1 MRYVCSLPNEKKA
14 GRIPQLFSDD
24 PAAIKAFVKKWDQPG
39 RGVFYCVGILKPGA
53 TRRCREE
60 LAAIEGLHFDIDYK
74 DISEPPEEIERRL
87 RRLPLPTTLRRS
99 GGGVHV
105 LVLLKEPATDGPEI
119 GRTEAALK
127 RLTAY
132 LCADPAPAHPVALLR
147 YPGTRNTKRGKPIL
161 VEQVWGG
168 RACDIT
174 EVENFLDRVEG
185 AELFT
190 RHAQGNGGDHH
201 SPFEPPAE
209 KTPVDVAE
217 RLAAMR
223 FKGRGDSAVHTTQ
236 LACTASLLRSGCT
249 VDHVVAEVLEAT
261 RKAVAGDARTAKWS
275 WATEELEVRRMC
287 TDFIS
292 NLHPELSVLLPDE
305 LRAKFE
311 AAIAAGKTPK
321 VVYARHIG
329 WHVRSF
335 EGCEQSKASEDGDS
349 EPAPK
354 PQAASGKG
362 WSYFDST
369 TPARPRWLVKA
380 ILPETGIGT
389 LSGQWGSYKTTVAL
403 DLSVSVMTGLPFA
416 GQYRVKRKGAVLYFA
431 MEGAGTLQT
440 RLAAIAKARGAAHQ
454 FPFAWRGDCPML
466 TDKRAAEIMIG
477 YVAEAAAHFEQTYDL
492 PVALLWV
499 DTMITAAG
507 FAPKEE
513 NDAAATQKALT
524 TLHKVASQT
533 GALVMAVDHLGK
545 APEAGTRGSS
555 NKEASVDTVL
565 ATLADREPSGE
576 VANSRLAA
584 RKQRDGISGFETPFA
599 PQTIELGTDEDGDP
613 VSAVVLT
620 WGEKQRPKPTAPLS
634 TAAQLLLRVLKAILS
649 AKGIPLVPAPGAG
662 VVQAIPVA
670 DLRKEFYSQ
679 YTPDEGSKSP
689 ADRRRVAFKRAMEA
703 LQLRPFI
710 MVRDIDGCQWVW
722 KIGEV

>member
-53 TRRCREE
+53 TRRRREE

-74 DISEPPEEIERRL
+74 DISEPPDEIERRL

-105 LVLLKEPATDGPEI
+105 LISLKEPATDGPEI
-119 GRTEAALK
+119 ERTEAALK

-147 YPGTRNTKRGKPIL
+147 YPGSHNTKRGKPIL
-161 VEQVWGG
+161 VEAVWHGP
-168 RACDIT
+168 ACDIT
-174 EVENFLDRVEG
+174 DVEKFLDRV
-185 AELFT
+185 ADAALFT
-190 RHAQGNGGDHH
+190 RRAQGNGRDPQ

-223 FKGRGDSAVHTTQ
+223 FKGRGDSAVHATQ

-249 VDHVVAEVLEAT
+249 VDHAVAEVLEAT
-261 RKAVAGDARTAKWS
+261 RQAVVGDARAAKWN
-275 WATEELEVRRMC
+275 WATEELEIRRMC
-287 TDFIS
+287 TDFIGGK
-292 NLHPELSVLLPDE
+292 HPELSVLLPDE

-335 EGCEQSKASEDGDS
+335 EDREQNKAAEDTDS

-354 PQAASGKG
+354 SQAAPSKG
-362 WSYFDST
+362 WNYFDTT
-369 TPARPRWLVKA
+369 TPIPPRWLVKA
-380 ILPETGIGT
+380 ILPQTGIGI

-431 MEGAGTLQT
+431 IEGAGTLQT
-440 RLAAIAKARGAAHQ
+440 RLAAIAKSRGAAHQ
-454 FPFAWRGDCPML
+454 LPFAWRGDCPML

-477 YVAEAAAHFEQTYDL
+477 YVTEAAAHFEQTYKL
-492 PVALLWV
+492 LVTLLWV

-524 TLHKVASQT
+524 TLLKVASRT
-533 GALVMAVDHLGK
+533 GTLVMAVDHLGK

-599 PQTIELGTDEDGDP
+599 PQTVELGTDEDGDP

-620 WGEKQRPKPTAPLS
+620 WGEKQRAKPAAPAIDRR
-634 TAAQLLLRVLKAILS
+634 TAAAT
-649 AKGIPLVPAPGAG
+649 G
-662 VVQAIPVA
+662 VQSRPIHQGHSTRSRP
-670 DLRKEFYSQ
+670 RRW
-679 YTPDEGSKSP
+679 
-689 ADRRRVAFKRAMEA
+689 RRRGN
-703 LQLRPFI
+703 PG
-710 MVRDIDGCQWVW
+710 D
-722 KIGEV
+722 

>member
-39 RGVFYCVGILKPGA
+39 RGVFYCVGILRKSA

-60 LAAIEGLHFDIDYK
+60 LAAIEGLHFDLDYK
-74 DISEPPEEIERRL
+74 DISEPPDEIERRL

-105 LVLLKEPATDGPEI
+105 LISLKEPATDGPEI
-119 GRTEAALK
+119 ERTEAALK

-132 LCADPAPAHPVALLR
+132 LCADPAPAHPIALLR
-147 YPGTRNTKRGKPIL
+147 YPGTHNTKRGKPIR

-168 RACDIT
+168 PACDIT
-174 EVENFLDRVEG
+174 DVEKFLDRVAD

-190 RHAQGNGGDHH
+190 RHAQGNGRDHH

-217 RLAAMR
+217 RLVAMR
-223 FKGRGDSAVHTTQ
+223 FKGRGDNAVHTTQ
-236 LACTASLLRSGCT
+236 LACTASLLRAGCA

-261 RKAVAGDARTAKWS
+261 RKAVAGDIRTAKWN
-275 WATEELEVRRMC
+275 WATEELEIRRMC
-287 TDFIS
+287 MDFIS
-292 NLHPELSVLLPDE
+292 GLHPELSVLLPDE

-311 AAIAAGKTPK
+311 AAITAGKTPK
-321 VVYARHIG
+321 IVYARHIG

-335 EGCEQSKASEDGDS
+335 EDREQNKAAEDTNS

-354 PQAASGKG
+354 SQAAPGKG
-362 WSYFDST
+362 WSYFDTT
-369 TPARPRWLVKA
+369 TPTPPRWLVKA
-380 ILPETGIGT
+380 ILPQTGIGI

-440 RLAAIAKARGAAHQ
+440 RLAAIAKSRGAAHQ
-454 FPFAWRGDCPML
+454 LPFAWRGDCPML

-477 YVAEAAAHFEQTYDL
+477 YVTEAAAHFEQTYDL
-492 PVALLWV
+492 PITLLWV

-524 TLHKVASQT
+524 TLLKVASRT
-533 GALVMAVDHLGK
+533 GTLVMAVDHLGK

-599 PQTIELGTDEDGDP
+599 PQTVELGTDEDGDP

-620 WGEKQRPKPTAPLS
+620 WGEKQRAKPTAPLS
-634 TAAQLLLRVLKAILS
+634 TAAQLLLRVLKAVLS

-662 VVQAIPVA
+662 VVQAIPVT

-710 MVRDIDGCQWVW
+710 MVRDINGCQWAW
-722 KIGEV
+722 KVGEV

>member
-14 GRIPQLFSDD
+14 GRIPQLFSTD
-24 PAAIKAFVKKWDQPG
+24 PAAIAAFVKRWDQPG

-74 DISEPPEEIERRL
+74 DIREPPEEIERRL

-105 LVLLKEPATDGPEI
+105 LILLKEPATDGPEI
-119 GRTEAALK
+119 ERTEAALK

-132 LCADPAPAHPVALLR
+132 LCADAAPAHPVALLR
-147 YPGTRNTKRGKPIL
+147 YPGTHNTKRGKPIR

-168 RACDIT
+168 AACDIT
-174 EVENFLDRVEG
+174 DVEKFLDRVAD

-190 RHAQGNGGDHH
+190 RRAQGNGRDHR
-201 SPFEPPAE
+201 SPFEQSAE

-223 FKGRGDSAVHTTQ
+223 FKGPDDNAVHTTQ
-236 LACTASLLRSGCT
+236 LACTASLLRAGCA

-261 RKAVAGDARTAKWS
+261 RNAVAGDVRTAKWN
-275 WATEELEVRRMC
+275 WATEELEIRRMC
-287 TDFIS
+287 VDFIS
-292 NLHPELSVLLPDE
+292 SKHPELRVLLPDE

-335 EGCEQSKASEDGDS
+335 DREEQDKATTDDAGE
-349 EPAPK
+349 AAAK
-354 PQAASGKG
+354 AQATPSKG

-369 TPARPRWLVKA
+369 TPTRPRWLVKG
-380 ILPETGIGT
+380 ILPETGIGI
-389 LSGQWGSYKTTVAL
+389 LSGQWGSFKTTVAL
-403 DLSVSVMTGLPFA
+403 DLSVSAMTELPFA

-431 MEGAGTLQT
+431 VEGSGTIQT
-440 RLAAIAKARGAAHQ
+440 RLGAIAKARGAPDQ
-454 FPFAWRGDCPML
+454 LPFAWRSDCPML

-477 YVAEAAAHFEQTYDL
+477 YAIEAAAHFEQAYHL
-492 PVALLWV
+492 PVTLIWV

-524 TLHKVASQT
+524 TLHKVASRT
-533 GALVMAVDHLGK
+533 GTLVMAVDHLGK

-565 ATLADREPSGE
+565 ATLADREPSGD
-576 VANSRLAA
+576 VANSRLAT

-599 PQTIELGTDEDGDP
+599 PQTIELGTDEDGDS

-620 WGEKQRPKPTAPLS
+620 WGEKQRVKPAAPLS

-649 AKGIPLVPAPGAG
+649 AKGISLVPAPGAG
-662 VVQAIPVA
+662 VVQAVPVA

-689 ADRRRVAFKRAMEA
+689 AARRRVAFKRAMEA

-710 MVRDIDGCQWVW
+710 MVRDIDGCQWAW
-722 KIGEV
+722 RIGEI